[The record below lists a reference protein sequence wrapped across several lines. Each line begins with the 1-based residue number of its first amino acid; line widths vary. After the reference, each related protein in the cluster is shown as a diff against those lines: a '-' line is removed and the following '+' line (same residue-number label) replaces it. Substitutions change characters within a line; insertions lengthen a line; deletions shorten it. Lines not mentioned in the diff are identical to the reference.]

1 MSDQRQTW
9 LRVFY
14 VALVIKILL
23 AAFLP
28 LSNDEAYYWVW
39 SHHLQWSYYDHP
51 AGVAW
56 LFWLGQIFEPI
67 RHLIWEMVPGLDLTG
82 VVRIPAVIF
91 GHFSLLIFK
100 KLIGESISEKQHVQ
114 WLGVVLLSPFFG
126 IGSLIVTPDIPL
138 IVTWALALLA
148 FKNHIEKPSPST
160 AALLGAALGI
170 GFCAKYHIVIFVPI
184 AILYVFWKRAW
195 KTIRPVNLASVVA
208 AGLIFSS
215 PVWGWN
221 AAHDWVSFKFQLSH
235 GLTKEAQSFDKM
247 LMQFGDYFGAQL
259 GLLSPLV
266 VFTIWKFNEPRK
278 ISFLRW
284 FGWGPVLFFA
294 WTSLR
299 SPVEANWPIAGHLP
313 LLILASIND
322 RTKYLSRG
330 MMALWG
336 IVSLIVIYQ
345 AFHPRDDLFGIPA
358 HNLKTHEFIR
368 FQELEPI
375 AKEDPTL
382 YASSYQMAGALS
394 IASNRTV
401 AKLAGLNRVDFFDFH
416 SSGLPQSEIFTVALA
431 ENWPWPAWI
440 AERGYQESSRR
451 AVGNFTLVT
460 FQREPGNKR
469 AE

>member
-1 MSDQRQTW
+1 M
-9 LRVFY
+9 
-14 VALVIKILL
+14 IL
-23 AAFLP
+23 AAILP

-56 LFWLGQIFEPI
+56 LFWLGHVFEPL
-67 RHLIWEMVPGLDLTG
+67 RSLIPGTDFTG

-91 GHFSLLIFK
+91 GHFALLIFK
-100 KLIGESISEKQHVQ
+100 KIIGESISEKQHLQ
-114 WLGVVLLSPFFG
+114 WLSVVLLSPFFG
-126 IGSLIVTPDIPL
+126 LGSLIVTPDLPL
-138 IVTWALALLA
+138 IFTWALALSA
-148 FKNHIEKPSPST
+148 FKQHLEKPTIQS
-160 AALLGAALGI
+160 AAILGAALGV
-170 GFCAKYHIVIFVPI
+170 GFCAKYHIVLFVPI
-184 AILYVFWKRAW
+184 AVLFVVWKREW
-195 KTIRPVNLASVVA
+195 KMLSPAALLSVLLS
-208 AGLIFSS
+208 GLIFSS

-266 VFTIWKFNEPRK
+266 VFTLWRFNEPRK

-284 FGWGPVLFFA
+284 FGWGPILFFA

-322 RTKYLSRG
+322 RARYLSRG
-330 MMALWG
+330 MMALWAAAS
-336 IVSLIVIYQ
+336 VIVIYQ
-345 AFHPRDDLFGIPA
+345 GFNPEKDLFGIPA

-368 FQELEPI
+368 FQELEAA
-375 AKEDPTL
+375 AKEDPNL

-394 IASNRTV
+394 IATNRTV

-416 SSGLPQSEIFTVALA
+416 SSGLPQTEIFTVALTD
-431 ENWPWPAWI
+431 NWPWPAWI
-440 AERGYQESSRR
+440 AERGFRESSRR
-451 AVGNFTLVT
+451 VIGNFTLVT
-460 FQREPGNKR
+460 FQRESGTTKV
-469 AE
+469 E